1 MQIQMDMTE
10 RDKKLL
16 YRLGIVV
23 ILAIFILLAIRPLY
37 ISMKEKDEDIAAAE
51 ETKQILDE
59 KCAMLPGLQEIDANL
74 QTEIQE
80 LQSDYY
86 EPMYSAQID
95 ELLTNYMLGKGLMAK
110 DMVISMPTDTVVME
124 PYVNSEAGKKAAG
137 IVTEEAET
145 EQETEITTELES
157 EETEETAETES
168 SENSGTESIASITNT
183 EVTDTTASGIY
194 AVTVSMKV
202 QGTDENITKML
213 DDIDGLRPSTRVVSC
228 KWEAVGKEAVQNED
242 GEIELQESENQQLQ
256 LTLQLFMTG
265 LK

>member
-110 DMVISMPTDTVVME
+110 DMVISMPTSTVAME

-137 IVTEEAET
+137 IITEEAET
-145 EQETEITTELES
+145 EAEITTELES
-157 EETEETAETES
+157 EETEETTETES
-168 SENSGTESIASITNT
+168 SVDSGTESIASITNT